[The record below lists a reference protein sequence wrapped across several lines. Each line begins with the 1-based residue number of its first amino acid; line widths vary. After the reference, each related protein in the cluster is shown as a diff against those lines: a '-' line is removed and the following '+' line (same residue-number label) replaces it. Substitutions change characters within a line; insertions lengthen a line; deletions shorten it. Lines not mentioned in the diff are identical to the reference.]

1 MILEPGVQLVVEQ
14 LPRLQDV
21 VPVAEDQVGQPV
33 VELLDLRDLRL
44 PQKHRESLDLTR
56 HREILI
62 SQVMRLALDDFT
74 FFCYERV
81 DFRIGV
87 YEGPEILTK
96 GFGCLSCLNINIS
109 S

>member
-1 MILEPGVQLVVEQ
+1 
-14 LPRLQDV
+14 
-21 VPVAEDQVGQPV
+21 VGQPV

-56 HREILI
+56 YCEILI
-62 SQVMRLALDDFT
+62 RQVMRLALNDFT
-74 FFCYERV
+74 FFRDERV

-87 YEGPEILTK
+87 YEGAEILTK